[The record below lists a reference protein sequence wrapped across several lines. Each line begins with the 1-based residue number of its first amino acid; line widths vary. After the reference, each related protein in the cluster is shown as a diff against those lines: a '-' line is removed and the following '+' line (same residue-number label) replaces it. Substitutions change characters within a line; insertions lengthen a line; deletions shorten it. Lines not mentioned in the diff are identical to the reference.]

1 MSIKILPKDDI
12 QKSAKNT
19 FNPPLLFAVPK
30 ILYKKRAERLQKLA
44 KNNPMADYL
53 LFVAK
58 ICEIQE
64 QLLTDFELQQEIK
77 LSREQLANKPLNYKY
92 WQRDPVWI
100 KILFALLQHLKKD
113 ANEMV
118 LASIDYLEKAS
129 DSELENL
136 ADQLLNQE
144 FNQVGSDKAIF
155 LWSALSFYW
164 TQLTQNISHNA
175 VMESGQS
182 LHTCPV
188 CNSAPVASIIHLGST
203 QGLRYLHC
211 SLCETEWNMVRAKCS
226 SCDQTEKL
234 DYWSIDNE
242 FASVRTESCR
252 DCHTYLKVLYQEKD
266 PHIDAVAD
274 DLASIYLDLEMG
286 EKEFLRSGLNPF
298 LFNSEQ

>member
-44 KNNPMADYL
+44 QNNPMADYL

-58 ICEIQE
+58 ICQV
-64 QLLTDFELQQEIK
+64 QDKLLTDFELQQEIE
-77 LSREQLANKPLNYKY
+77 LSRERLADKPLNYKH

-118 LASIDYLEKAS
+118 LASIDNLEKTS

-144 FNQVGSDKAIF
+144 FHNVGSDKAVF
-155 LWSALSFYW
+155 LWAALSFYW
-164 TQLTQNISHNA
+164 TQLTQNIPHNA
-175 VMESGQS
+175 VMESGQA

-188 CNSAPVASIIHLGST
+188 CDSAPVSSVIHLGST

-211 SLCETEWNMVRAKCS
+211 SLCESEWNMVRAKCS
-226 SCDQTEKL
+226 TCDQMDKL
-234 DYWSIDNE
+234 DYWAIDDE
-242 FASVRTESCR
+242 FASVRTESCS

-266 PHIDAVAD
+266 PHIDAIAD
-274 DLASIYLDLEMG
+274 DLASIYLDIEMG

-298 LFNSEQ
+298 LFSSEG